1 MTSAT
6 LQGLAGL
13 YGLCAVGLGA
23 FAAHGLKA
31 RLDDYALD
39 IMNTATQYA
48 MVHAVA
54 LLALSCAPAASQV
67 RLAGW
72 GFALGVA
79 LFSGSLYALA
89 LSGQR
94 WLGAITPLGGL
105 FLLAAWGYLLFSAF
119 RHP

>member
-1 MTSAT
+1 MSSAT
-6 LQGLAGL
+6 LQALAGL

-39 IMNTATQYA
+39 IMATATQYA

-54 LLALSCAPAASQV
+54 LLALSLAPPESQT

-72 GFALGVA
+72 GFGVGIA

-89 LSGQR
+89 LTGQR

-105 FLLAAWGYLLFSAF
+105 FLLAGWLYLLVNAL
-119 RHP
+119 RT

>member
-1 MTSAT
+1 MSNAI
-6 LQGLAGL
+6 LQALAGL

-23 FAAHGLKA
+23 FAAHGLKS

-39 IMNTATQYA
+39 IMSTATQYA

-54 LLALSCAPAASQV
+54 LLALSFAPLDSQT

-72 GFALGVA
+72 GFGIGVA

-105 FLLAAWGYLLFSAF
+105 FLLAAWLYLLLSAI
-119 RHP
+119 RS